1 MSIKL
6 RIMTYNYSFLE
17 IQNRLELL
25 ELVLHFD
32 TEKLPTFTNA
42 DRICINQECGSLMD
56 FRAYL
61 REQID
66 HDSVRL
72 YHVPETIEAKIT
84 TAKQY
89 IDKHHWKHESYRN

>member
-1 MSIKL
+1 MS
-6 RIMTYNYSFLE
+6 YNYSFLE
-17 IQNRLELL
+17 IQERLELL

-61 REQID
+61 RGQID
-66 HDSVRL
+66 HSEVRL
-72 YHVPETIEAKIT
+72 YHVPENINEKIVK
-84 TAKQY
+84 AQY
-89 IDKHHWKHESYRN
+89 YINKHNWKHESYRN